1 MHGNMML
8 SNSIASNKITSMV
21 RFPKGP
27 WFKSWTFF
35 NVVNFHFRLTELGI
49 SGMGMKISLKSV
61 KIWLRYEGL
70 KFEKKVRDLIRGPF
84 GFDCQIGSW
93 HSLLH
98 VTRQIQFENW
108 WIFNEIENNLN
119 LFKINHFPTNFLSG
133 PHFLLTRTSLF
144 SWSSR

>member
-8 SNSIASNKITSMV
+8 SNSIASNKITCMV

-27 WFKSWTFF
+27 RFESQLFF

-70 KFEKKVRDLIRGPF
+70 KLTEPTPCNRANYMYGQVSQGSPVRIP
-84 GFDCQIGSW
+84 
-93 HSLLH
+93 
-98 VTRQIQFENW
+98 
-108 WIFNEIENNLN
+108 
-119 LFKINHFPTNFLSG
+119 NF
-133 PHFLLTRTSLF
+133 F
-144 SWSSR
+144 SML